1 MPEITAIQMG
11 DNVFADFYYLDDN
24 DKSKG
29 AILENIHG
37 YGRMYDKK
45 SDWTEVSTGEHFGF
59 MPGYII
65 NDISIPD
72 GITSI
77 SESFLEYAA
86 DARFEK
92 LNFPSNIYIGAGV
105 EEIGRAAF
113 RYYDRDGLSQRGGFK
128 NIFFSNPANLKKVGD
143 LAFSAQH
150 LQYINFDGHTP
161 EELGNQL
168 FYNCNDLVEIDLGKN
183 LNMTYGMFNDCYSL
197 HHFNEDNSIAS
208 FDTGDGVPK
217 RFGAMKNCNS
227 IEELTFTEDCVFE
240 HLGGYKPVN
249 NTAYFSVENG
259 KGSNCDEHGY
269 QKTVIHGRSTWAM
282 CHSWLSLE
290 GRNCVLDNGQ
300 RCSRPFLVL
309 NHLGKVVKVPLY
321 PNPSNDKL
329 SPDYN
334 IQNFMP
340 INHCGKIWYAVCD
353 RSVYISPLIIRN
365 NLKGEGASM
374 VINYE

>member
-11 DNVFADFYYLDDN
+11 DNVFADFYYLDAN

-37 YGRMYDKK
+37 YGRMYDKR

-92 LNFPSNIYIGAGV
+92 LIFPSNIYIGAGV

-113 RYYDRDGLSQRGGFK
+113 RYYDREGLSQRGGFK
-128 NIFFSNPANLKKVGD
+128 NIYFSNPANLKKVGD

-150 LQYINFDGHTP
+150 LQYINFNKHTP
-161 EELGNQL
+161 KELGNQL
-168 FYNCNDLVEIDLGKN
+168 FYNCNDLTEIDLGKN
-183 LNMTYGMFNDCYSL
+183 LNMTYGMFNDCFLL

-249 NTAYFSVENG
+249 ITKYFSVERG
-259 KGSNCDEHGY
+259 KGSNCDENGY
-269 QKTVIHGRSTWAM
+269 QKTVIYGRSTWAM

-309 NHLGKVVKVPLY
+309 NHLGKVVKIPLY
-321 PNPSNDKL
+321 PNPNNDKL

-334 IQNFMP
+334 IKNFIP
-340 INHCGKIWYAVCD
+340 INHCGKTWYAVCD
-353 RSVYISPLIIRN
+353 RSVNISPLIVRN
-365 NLKGEGASM
+365 NLKGEGLSM
-374 VINYE
+374 FINYE

>member
-11 DNVFADFYYLDDN
+11 DNVFADFYYLDAN

-59 MPGYII
+59 MSGYII

-92 LNFPSNIYIGAGV
+92 LTFPSNIYIGAGV
-105 EEIGRAAF
+105 QEIGRAAF
-113 RYYDRDGLSQRGGFK
+113 RYYDREGLSQRGGFK
-128 NIFFSNPANLKKVGD
+128 NIHFSNPANLKKVGD

-161 EELGNQL
+161 KELGNQI
-168 FYNCNDLVEIDLGKN
+168 FYNCNDLTEIDLGKN
-183 LNMTYGMFNDCYSL
+183 LNMTYGMFNDCYAL
-197 HHFNEDNSIAS
+197 HHFNVDNSIAS

-249 NTAYFSVENG
+249 ITKYFPVERG
-259 KGSNCDEHGY
+259 MGSNCDENGY

-309 NHLGKVVKVPLY
+309 NHLGKVVKIPLY
-321 PNPSNDKL
+321 PNPNNDKL

-334 IQNFMP
+334 IQNFIP
-340 INHCGKIWYAVCD
+340 INHCGKTWYAVCD
-353 RSVYISPLIIRN
+353 RSVNISPLIVRN
-365 NLKGEGASM
+365 NLKGEGLSM
-374 VINYE
+374 FVNYE